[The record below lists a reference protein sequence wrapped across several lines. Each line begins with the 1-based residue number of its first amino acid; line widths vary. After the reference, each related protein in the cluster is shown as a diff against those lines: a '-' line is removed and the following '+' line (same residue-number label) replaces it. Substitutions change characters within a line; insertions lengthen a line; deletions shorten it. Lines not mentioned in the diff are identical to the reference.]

1 MCETRL
7 NALYIKAFQHI
18 YNFKHNNRNKKFYKN
33 IFKPHKTKK
42 LPRRMTIPCEVACN
56 YNDINI
62 SLKKQS
68 PFYWTVKFV

>member
-1 MCETRL
+1 MQHNIEFW
-7 NALYIKAFQHI
+7 NALDELV
-18 YNFKHNNRNKKFYKN
+18 NNSE
-33 IFKPHKTKK
+33 
-42 LPRRMTIPCEVACN
+42 TIPCEVACK